1 MCGIFGFTI
10 TEKSN
15 LTKIDYSKIV
25 CDLFEGIY
33 IQSQK
38 TIKNGML
45 VLTFQTQI

>member
-15 LTKIDYSKIV
+15 VTKIDYSKIV
-25 CDLFEGIY
+25 SDLFKGIY

-45 VLTFQTQI
+45 VSTFQTQI